1 MKKKLK
7 AQTQYGSCP
16 LHNFLKYLSL
26 KLRIKKNEGFLNY
39 PYKDNLGNYT
49 IGYGHLIKN
58 NEKFFFKKSFKKSFF
73 QNLFEHDFSLALK
86 DYQKHFKRHSFAQ
99 NIQELII
106 EMIFQMGIKKV
117 LRFKK
122 MLKHIKKNNSFLV
135 ALEMKDSIWYKQTP
149 LRVENLIENYLK
161 Q

>member
-1 MKKKLK
+1 M
-7 AQTQYGSCP
+7 
-16 LHNFLKYLSL
+16 SL
-26 KLRIKKNEGFLNY
+26 KLRIKKNEGFSKY

-49 IGYGHLIKN
+49 IGHGHLIRN
-58 NEKFFFKKSFKKSFF
+58 NEKVFFKKSFNKYFF
-73 QNLFEHDFSLALK
+73 HNLFEYDFSSALE
-86 DYQKHFKRHSFAQ
+86 DYQKHFKRFSFAQ

-106 EMIFQMGIKKV
+106 EMIFQMGIKEV

-135 ALEMKDSIWYKQTP
+135 ALEMIDSVWYKQTP
-149 LRVENLIENYLK
+149 RRVENLIENYLK